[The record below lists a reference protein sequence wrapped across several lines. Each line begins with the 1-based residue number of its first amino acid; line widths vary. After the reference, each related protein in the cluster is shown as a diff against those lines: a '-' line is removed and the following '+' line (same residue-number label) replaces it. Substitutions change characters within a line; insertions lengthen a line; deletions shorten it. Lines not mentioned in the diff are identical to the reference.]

1 MREVNLQIENMHCGA
16 CVKRVTQTLEKAGA
30 QVEEVR
36 VGAARVQAPDTLE
49 DQSLLLSLEKAGYRS
64 VVTG

>member
-1 MREVNLQIENMHCGA
+1 M
-16 CVKRVTQTLEKAGA
+16 KRVTQTLEKAGA